1 MCLSI
6 CFLELPVFPTVTAKV
21 TFNFFEW
28 RDDLADSLFE
38 IPARYHEDPS
48 RFPDLWLLQDISI
61 VEIICSF
68 RNQVV
73 FDHEKDGDVELQVRT
88 NGDTTGCTEVIER
101 QRRVNTVLAV
111 DIPLTNLG
119 SASTEM
125 VLMFP
130 WPLYYIYF

>member
-1 MCLSI
+1 M
-6 CFLELPVFPTVTAKV
+6 TAKV

-28 RDDLADSLFE
+28 RENLADSLFE
-38 IPARYHEDPS
+38 IPPRYHEDPS

-61 VEIICSF
+61 VEIICSL
-68 RNQVV
+68 RKQVV
-73 FDHEKDGDVELQVRT
+73 FEELDNTEDREMDGSKGLGKMDM
-88 NGDTTGCTEVIER
+88 
-101 QRRVNTVLAV
+101 VLAV

-130 WPLYYIYF
+130 

>member
-48 RFPDLWLLQDISI
+48 RFPDL
-61 VEIICSF
+61 
-68 RNQVV
+68 
-73 FDHEKDGDVELQVRT
+73 
-88 NGDTTGCTEVIER
+88 
-101 QRRVNTVLAV
+101 
-111 DIPLTNLG
+111 
-119 SASTEM
+119 
-125 VLMFP
+125 
-130 WPLYYIYF
+130 